1 MLNLDNIDMTKQ
13 YASDHEEIEAVRSY
27 IYQLYQELD
36 FRLRE
41 LDRMI
46 KEQKQDEKG

>member
-1 MLNLDNIDMTKQ
+1 MLNLDNIDITRQ
-13 YASDHEEIEAVRSY
+13 YASDHEEIEAIRSY

-36 FRLRE
+36 FRIRE

-46 KEQKQDEKG
+46 KEQKDEKG